1 MVKSR
6 PLQEKEASVDAT
18 RRRRFLVTI
27 GLVLLIIAVVG
38 VALFLEQRSSQKEV
52 TSSDQQGPVAEA
64 LLQLPVKGKAPK
76 TGYSRQQ
83 FSDGWG
89 TDGAS
94 GCSVRNVI
102 LQRDL
107 TNTQVRQTSEG
118 RCNVVKGQLQDPY
131 TGKQVTFD
139 KTAGDAKTAAA
150 RVQIDHVVALS
161 NAWQTGAQEIS
172 KERRRELA
180 NDPLNLLAVDG
191 QANQQR
197 SDADA
202 SGWLPPNK
210 AFRCQYVARQV
221 AVKRRYSLW
230 VTAAE
235 RQAMLAVLR
244 DNSCQQ
250 QQLPN

>member
-1 MVKSR
+1 M
-6 PLQEKEASVDAT
+6 
-18 RRRRFLVTI
+18 TI

-38 VALFLEQRSSQKEV
+38 IALFLEQRRSQQEV

-131 TGKQVTFD
+131 TGKQVAFD
-139 KTAGDAKTAAA
+139 KTAGDAK
-150 RVQIDHVVALS
+150 RPLLEFRLIMWWHYLMLGKLVHRRSVKSVATS
-161 NAWQTGAQEIS
+161 
-172 KERRRELA
+172 
-180 NDPLNLLAVDG
+180 
-191 QANQQR
+191 
-197 SDADA
+197 
-202 SGWLPPNK
+202 
-210 AFRCQYVARQV
+210 
-221 AVKRRYSLW
+221 
-230 VTAAE
+230 
-235 RQAMLAVLR
+235 
-244 DNSCQQ
+244 
-250 QQLPN
+250 